1 MIQIQSDETTSF
13 SNQIVGT
20 MRHIDEYQT
29 WNNTLGDLTN
39 IPATTNIYP
48 YIESDGYEEQKSS
61 QIESKTKH
69 KMITEL
75 RVFGNVTGILIPNTH
90 EIIVRV
96 LVPIIDDEGEIN
108 QDVRY
113 VEWKKVRGHFF
124 SYFNTIRNSKF
135 RFFKLI
141 HHCFVVVVNN
151 TKNSLK
157 IKLGA
162 WQSLNF
168 TPLELIALHFYRWI
182 RIWLAFEFAINQ
194 RVAKKFLTT
203 SNSDL

>member
-20 MRHIDEYQT
+20 TRHIDEYQT

-48 YIESDGYEEQKSS
+48 YIESDGYEEKKSS
-61 QIESKTKH
+61 QIDSKSKQ

-113 VEWKKVRGHFF
+113 VEWRKVRVDFF
-124 SYFNTIRNSKF
+124 HILTQFLIQNF
-135 RFFKLI
+135 RFSI
-141 HHCFVVVVNN
+141 Y
-151 TKNSLK
+151 KNSLK
-157 IKLGA
+157 IFLGA

-182 RIWLAFEFAINQ
+182 RIWHAYEFATNQ
-194 RVAKKFLTT
+194 RVAKKFLTK
-203 SNSDL
+203 SNSNLHISKK